1 MLSILDRYFLREL
14 GQTMLATAIV
24 LLAIM
29 SSTTF
34 AQVLKQVANGSFP
47 ASVMFQVLGLRT
59 LEGLT
64 NMLPL
69 ASMIGVLMALGRMYR
84 ESEMH
89 VLMSSGMGPNGL
101 VRPTSIL
108 AVALV
113 LLTAVVAL
121 WLGPWAAA
129 TSNNLVAVANRSVI
143 AAGLDAGRFTEL
155 PGKGGIIFT
164 DTLSQDGSRLGRSFV
179 ATQRP
184 TKGGPDHVKVVT
196 GASGELYQE
205 SNGSNRFIAF
215 HTGWQYDIPLGADNW
230 RRMQYER
237 NDSALSTV
245 TDASDSEDPAES
257 MTTLQLLHTET
268 PDARAE
274 LAWRTNVPAMTLVML
289 MLALPLSRQSPREPR
304 YGRLMLAMAS
314 FYLYY
319 LLLALGRAQLGK
331 GHWHHQ
337 TALWLLHAAM
347 LAIAAWLWRKQYA
360 PRQPRDA
367 VLGAAQAGFEL
378 GRIGGDH
385 GAFEVDHGAGQWR
398 AQFMRHVGA
407 ETAFAF
413 QCVLQ
418 SRQLPV
424 QRGEYRLQFLRR
436 GG

>member
-1 MLSILDRYFLREL
+1 MKGETARLALPCLPFGVDGSHQVYRMLSILDRYILREL
-14 GQTMLATAIV
+14 AQTVAAAVIV
-24 LLAIM
+24 LMVIVAG
-29 SSTTF
+29 TAF
-34 AQVLKQVANGSFP
+34 ASVLQQVAKGSFP

-59 LEGLT
+59 LEQLT

-101 VRPTSIL
+101 VRPTAIL

-113 LLTAVVAL
+113 LLTGIVAL

-129 TSNNLVAVANRSVI
+129 TSDNLVAVANRSVI

-155 PGKGGIIFT
+155 PGKGGIVFT
-164 DTLSQDGSRLGRSFV
+164 DTLSRDGTRLGRSFV

-184 TKGGPDHVKVVT
+184 SRSGPDHIKVVT
-196 GASGELYQE
+196 GESGNLYQE
-205 SNGSNRFIAF
+205 SNGSNRFISF
-215 HTGWQYDIPLGADNW
+215 HHGWQYDIPLGADNW

-237 NDSALSTV
+237 NDTALSTV
-245 TDASDSEDPAES
+245 TGNSDNGDPAES

-274 LAWRTNVPAMTLVML
+274 LAWRVNAPALTLVML
-289 MLALPLSRQSPREPR
+289 MLALPMSRQSPREPR

-319 LLLALGRAQLGK
+319 VLLALCRAQLGK

-337 TALWLLHAAM
+337 TAMWVLHAVM
-347 LAIAAWLWRKQYA
+347 AAFAGWLWWKQYA
-360 PRQPRDA
+360 
-367 VLGAAQAGFEL
+367 
-378 GRIGGDH
+378 
-385 GAFEVDHGAGQWR
+385 
-398 AQFMRHVGA
+398 
-407 ETAFAF
+407 
-413 QCVLQ
+413 
-418 SRQLPV
+418 SRKPHDGKPGNGKALPA
-424 QRGEYRLQFLRR
+424 
-436 GG
+436 

>member
-1 MLSILDRYFLREL
+1 MLSILDRYLLREL
-14 GQTMLATAIV
+14 AQTVAATVVVLMVIV
-24 LLAIM
+24 AG
-29 SSTTF
+29 TAF
-34 AQVLKQVANGSFP
+34 ASVLQQVARGSFP

-69 ASMIGVLMALGRMYR
+69 AGMIGVLMALGRMYR

-113 LLTAVVAL
+113 LITAVVAL

-164 DTLSQDGSRLGRSFV
+164 DTLSQDGTKLGRSFV

-184 TKGGPDHVKVVT
+184 AKGGPDHVKVVT
-196 GASGELYQE
+196 GDNGNLYQE
-205 SNGSNRFIAF
+205 SNGSNRFISF

-237 NDSALSTV
+237 NDSALSSV
-245 TDASDSEDPAES
+245 TDNDDSDDPAES
-257 MTTLQLLHTET
+257 MTTLQLLRTET

-274 LAWRTNVPAMTLVML
+274 LAWRTNAPALTLVML
-289 MLALPLSRQSPREPR
+289 MLALPMSRQSPREPR
-304 YGRLMLAMAS
+304 YGRLMLAMAT

-319 LLLALGRAQLGK
+319 VLLALGRAQLDK
-331 GHWHHQ
+331 GRWHHQ
-337 TALWLLHAAM
+337 TAMWLLHILMMAFAG
-347 LAIAAWLWRKQYA
+347 WLWWKQYS
-360 PRQPRDA
+360 PRKPRADKPGNSKA
-367 VLGAAQAGFEL
+367 LSA
-378 GRIGGDH
+378 
-385 GAFEVDHGAGQWR
+385 
-398 AQFMRHVGA
+398 
-407 ETAFAF
+407 
-413 QCVLQ
+413 
-418 SRQLPV
+418 
-424 QRGEYRLQFLRR
+424 
-436 GG
+436 